1 MIQDIV
7 KKQREY
13 FNKGITLNYDFRL
26 KSLKKLKNS
35 IKKHENDIKNAL
47 FQDLGKSSTESYMS
61 EIGMVLTELS
71 YAIKHLKGWMKSRK
85 VRTPLAQFHSKSF
98 VVSEPLGVVLIMS
111 PWNYPFMLA
120 IDPLIGAISAGNCA
134 VVKPAS
140 YAKNTSNIIKQI
152 LSECFEEEYISVVL
166 GGREQNA
173 ELLEQRFD
181 YIFFT
186 GSVNVGKL
194 VAEKASKNLTP
205 VTLELGG
212 KSPCIIDHTANLK
225 VTAKRLAF
233 GKFLNLGQTCVAP
246 DYLLIEKS
254 VKDEFLKL
262 LKKEIMKMY
271 GEKPLEN
278 NLYGH
283 IINEKH
289 FDRICELINKEKCIF
304 GGKHDKETLKIEP
317 TILDEVSLDDAVMKE
332 EIFGPI
338 LPVISFE
345 NIDDAVKIIK
355 TFEKPLALYLF
366 SNDKN
371 IQKRFLQS
379 VPFGGGCV
387 NDTIIHLAT
396 SYMGFGGVGYSG
408 HGSYHGKR
416 SFSLFSH
423 EKSIVKKYN
432 YIDLPIRY
440 QPYSKKKEKLI
451 KMFMK

>member
-1 MIQDIV
+1 MIVDIV

-13 FNKGITLNYDFRL
+13 FNKGETLNYNFRL

-35 IKKHENDIKNAL
+35 IKNHENDIKNAL
-47 FQDLGKSSTESYMS
+47 FQDLGKSSIESYMS
-61 EIGMVLTELS
+61 EIGMVLSELS
-71 YAIKHLKGWMKSRK
+71 YAIKHLKGWMKAKK

-98 VVSEPLGVVLIMS
+98 IVSEPLGVVLVMS

-140 YAKNTSNIIKQI
+140 YAKNTSLIIKQI
-152 LSECFEEEYISVVL
+152 LSECFEENYVSVVL
-166 GGREQNA
+166 GGREENA
-173 ELLEQRFD
+173 ELLEQKFD

-186 GSVNVGKL
+186 GSVNVGKV

-205 VTLELGG
+205 ITLELGG
-212 KSPCIIDHTANLK
+212 KSPCVVDKTANLK
-225 VTAKRLAF
+225 VAAKRLAF
-233 GKFLNLGQTCVAP
+233 GKFLNCGQTCVAP

-254 VKDEFLKL
+254 VKNEFLSY
-262 LKKEIMKMY
+262 LKKEISLMF
-271 GEKPLEN
+271 GDNPLEN

-289 FDRICELINKEKCIF
+289 FDRICGLINKEKCVF
-304 GGKHDKETLKIEP
+304 GGKSDRETLKIEP
-317 TILDEVSLDDAVMKE
+317 TILDEVSLEDSVMKE

-338 LPVISFE
+338 LPIMSFE

-355 TFEKPLALYLF
+355 TFERPLALYLF

-371 IQKRFLQS
+371 TQKRFLQS
-379 VPFGGGCV
+379 VSFGGGCV

-396 SYMGFGGVGYSG
+396 SYMGFGGVGNSG
-408 HGSYHGKR
+408 YGSYHGKR
-416 SFSLFSH
+416 SFNCFSH

-432 YIDLPIRY
+432 YVDLPIRY
-440 QPYSKKKEKLI
+440 QPYSKNKEKLI
-451 KMFMK
+451 KLFLK